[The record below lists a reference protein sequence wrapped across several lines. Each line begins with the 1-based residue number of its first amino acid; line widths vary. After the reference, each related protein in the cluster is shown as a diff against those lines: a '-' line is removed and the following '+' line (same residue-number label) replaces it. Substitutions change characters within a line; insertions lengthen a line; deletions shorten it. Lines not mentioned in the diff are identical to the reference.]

1 MPAVLAFIM
10 GVCVM
15 GLAAAAR
22 TNRLHVKLEAARDR
36 SATAEALAQVTAA
49 DDECGPVI
57 RKTWRLI
64 ETPTTEV
71 VDFAAAVPGQFAHT
85 WEIDSGDF
93 GDYKFETGGDPRDLY
108 EYSER
113 TELVARP
120 SRPLATPVA
129 PFAEWAGQ
137 PQTYE
142 SMRVGE

>member
-49 DDECGPVI
+49 
-57 RKTWRLI
+57 
-64 ETPTTEV
+64 TPTTEV

>member
-15 GLAAAAR
+15 GLAAAVW
-22 TNRLHVKLEAARDR
+22 TNRLHDQLEQERARSRAAAG
-36 SATAEALAQVTAA
+36 S
-49 DDECGPVI
+49 P
-57 RKTWRLI
+57 
-64 ETPTTEV
+64 EV
-71 VDFAAAVPGQFAHT
+71 VDFAAAVPGQLAHT
-85 WEIDSGDF
+85 WEIDDVDF
-93 GDYKFETGGDPRDLY
+93 DDYKFETGGDPRDLY
-108 EYSER
+108 GYIEGDDDLVPVIRKTWRLVER

-137 PQTYE
+137 PQTYAGE